1 MSQLGLVLFIIGLP
15 RCERELGGLIIAV
28 IVQLA
33 GRVLVLSAL
42 GTTRIRLGNGP
53 DRADPAEGEFPR

>member
-1 MSQLGLVLFIIGLP
+1 MSQLVLVLSIIGFP
-15 RCERELGGLIIAV
+15 RCERELGGLIVAV

-33 GRVLVLSAL
+33 GKVLVLSAW

-53 DRADPAEGEFPR
+53 NHADPAECEFPR

>member
-1 MSQLGLVLFIIGLP
+1 MYQLVLVLSSIGLP
-15 RCERELGGLIIAV
+15 RCEWELGGLIVAV

-33 GRVLVLSAL
+33 GRVLVLSAR

-53 DRADPAEGEFPR
+53 DRADPAEGEFSR